1 MFKTD
6 QVLQS
11 LQGLLS
17 GTFYIEPLLL
27 HSRGIPVIC
36 IAVLFVL
43 FLCCLFLL
51 ALVLV
56 AVAVVVVVVAAVA
69 ATVAAAAAVWY
80 PIHGTLI
87 PGVRI
92 GPLPR
97 FFIAA
102 RWSLGEIPLP
112 AEPRLSLGKG
122 SGFRV

>member
-1 MFKTD
+1 M
-6 QVLQS
+6 
-11 LQGLLS
+11 
-17 GTFYIEPLLL
+17 
-27 HSRGIPVIC
+27 
-36 IAVLFVL
+36 
-43 FLCCLFLL
+43 
-51 ALVLV
+51 LV
-56 AVAVVVVVVAAVA
+56 AVAVVVVVVVAAVA
-69 ATVAAAAAVWY
+69 VAVAAAAAAVWY